1 MAELK
6 PGWKRVKFGEVVR
19 LNKET
24 CKDPQA
30 AGINRVIGLEHLEP
44 GDLRVHSWADVADG
58 TTFTNRV
65 RPGQVLFGKR
75 RAYQRKVAVADFDAI
90 CSGDIY
96 VFETAD
102 PTQLM
107 QELLPYICQTDS
119 FFEYAVGTSAGSLSP
134 RTNWKSLTQYELAL
148 PPLEEQRRMVKLMTA
163 AHAVTKYQADAH
175 SALAAVVQA
184 AYVEDILGIC
194 DSEWIT
200 GRLKETSF
208 PKGWSLVPAEAICVD
223 IITKGATP
231 TGQLTSKETGI
242 PFYKVYNLTFSGA
255 LDFSVDPTWITALG
269 HNELRRS
276 SVRSGDILM
285 NIVGPPLGKVSR
297 VPKEMPEGNINQAIA
312 RFRTNS
318 DSLSTWLEAYL
329 LSPIAQTWL
338 SRRSKKTSGQQNL
351 TLETC
356 RDLLVPIPPD
366 LDDRLALLKELSDA
380 NVKSTNRFKEA
391 RDYASMVSEWS
402 LTLNPLGHEWKTR
415 EMSEGSVKQ
424 LLVHEVPHGDDKI
437 S

>member
-1 MAELK
+1 MSDLK
-6 PGWKRVKFGEVVR
+6 PGWQRVKFGDVVR
-19 LNKET
+19 QV
-24 CKDPQA
+24 KDKVDPA
-30 AGINRVIGLEHLEP
+30 TSGIGRFVAGEHMDTDEIRIRRW
-44 GDLRVHSWADVADG
+44 GDVGDG
-58 TTFTNRV
+58 YLGPAFNMRFK
-65 RPGQVLFGKR
+65 PGQVLYGSR
-75 RAYQRKVAVADFDAI
+75 RTYLRKVAVADFEGI
-90 CSGDIY
+90 CANTTFIL
-96 VFETAD
+96 ETANPAKLLPD
-102 PTQLM
+102 F
-107 QELLPYICQTDS
+107 LPYIMTTES
-119 FFEYAVGTSAGSLSP
+119 FHEHSKRESKGSVNPYVNFSDLA
-134 RTNWKSLTQYELAL
+134 WYEFAL
-148 PPLEEQRRMVKLMTA
+148 PPLEEQRRMVTLMSA
-163 AHAVTKYQADAH
+163 AQAVTKYQADAH

-184 AYVEDILGIC
+184 AYIEDILCIC

-200 GRLKETSF
+200 GRLKESSF

-255 LDFSVDPTWITALG
+255 LDFSVDPTWISESG

-356 RDLLVPIPPD
+356 RELPVPIPPG
-366 LDDRLALLKELSDA
+366 LEDRLALLKKLSGA
-380 NVKSTNRFKEA
+380 YVKSTHRFKEA

-402 LTLNPLGHEWKTR
+402 LNHQSART
-415 EMSEGSVKQ
+415 
-424 LLVHEVPHGDDKI
+424 
-437 S
+437 